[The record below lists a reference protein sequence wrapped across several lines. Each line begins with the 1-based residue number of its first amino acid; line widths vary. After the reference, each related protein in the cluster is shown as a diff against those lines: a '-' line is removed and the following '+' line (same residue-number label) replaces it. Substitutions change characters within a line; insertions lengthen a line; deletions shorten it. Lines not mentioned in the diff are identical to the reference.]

1 MKTFITG
8 SRERKPPVVART
20 ERREAPRNEPQLRMG
35 KPLYRPAVTVAA
47 GDFFEAAIPGYN

>member
-20 ERREAPRNEPQLRMG
+20 ERRKAPRNEPQLRMA
-35 KPLYRPAVTVAA
+35 AVS
-47 GDFFEAAIPGYN
+47 PGLHRGIR

>member
-20 ERREAPRNEPQLRMG
+20 ERRKVPRDEPKLLMG
-35 KPLYRPAVTVAA
+35 KPLYSPAFTVAV
-47 GDFFEAAIPGYN
+47 GDFFEAAVPGYN

>member
-20 ERREAPRNEPQLRMG
+20 ERRKVPRDEQKLRMG
-35 KPLYRPAVTVAA
+35 KPLYSPAFTVAV
-47 GDFFEAAIPGYN
+47 GDFFEAAVPGYN